1 MRQHRHGS
9 AHFLG
14 PYSEPL
20 ANCRALPPK
29 PLPAVAQSWSSPVL
43 ALLPAG
49 GVALLE
55 RAGFHS
61 DGDIRGLLAAE
72 LVAIVPTLSESCAC
86 SILHFSMRSPVPEAA
101 LPVQS
106 PAVLASHLQLP
117 NSL

>member
-29 PLPAVAQSWSSPVL
+29 PLPAVAQSCCSPVL
-43 ALLPAG
+43 ALLPADG
-49 GVALLE
+49 AALLE
-55 RAGFHS
+55 RTGFHS
-61 DGDIRGLLAAE
+61 NGDIRGLSAAE
-72 LVAIVPTLSESCAC
+72 LEAIVPTLSESC
-86 SILHFSMRSPVPEAA
+86 SMSSPVPATA
-101 LPVQS
+101 LPVRS

-117 NSL
+117 KSL